1 MSSSQSYN
9 MRRFQPVVNPRAEG
23 HSTKQ
28 QAVCLGTS
36 LQERQG
42 STQAGARPRTVNLD
56 LSSMGLEEHEGYRR
70 HSPKPEEGRRTGG
83 SRLEAESHPGCE
95 TGFQATEGAAGASV
109 MRGVG
114 GETECRRG
122 SHRGGDLQRL
132 GFTGW
137 GGKEVPLIPQC
148 FRQ

>member
-1 MSSSQSYN
+1 M
-9 MRRFQPVVNPRAEG
+9 
-23 HSTKQ
+23 
-28 QAVCLGTS
+28 
-36 LQERQG
+36 
-42 STQAGARPRTVNLD
+42 NLD

-122 SHRGGDLQRL
+122 SHRGGGTCRD
-132 GFTGW
+132 W
-137 GGKEVPLIPQC
+137 GSLDGEG
-148 FRQ
+148 RRYH